1 MLLIHHPIPVVGE
14 ITAITIL
21 SEIGDIHNFNSSKQ
35 LVAYAGI
42 DPSVHQSGSYTARNS
57 KNSKRGTPYLRKALY
72 QATVAGISKRK
83 TGPVNLLLLLAI
95 NFLESFT
102 PCLLMANCMFNNN

>member
-1 MLLIHHPIPVVGE
+1 MLLIHHPIPGVDE

-57 KNSKRGTPYLRKALY
+57 K
-72 QATVAGISKRK
+72 
-83 TGPVNLLLLLAI
+83 
-95 NFLESFT
+95 FLSVVHLTYEKLFT
-102 PCLLMANCMFNNN
+102 RPL